1 MRIQLVTV
9 LNTVNAQGEGSG
21 QYFPALVA
29 VLSFFTSFFFIT
41 PIKHVIKQI
50 HKLSH
55 TNK

>member
-29 VLSFFTSFFFIT
+29 VLSFFTSFFFFF
-41 PIKHVIKQI
+41 
-50 HKLSH
+50 LSLLLSM
-55 TNK
+55 